1 MGEKRDSRTWDEK
14 LSQALSA
21 WAMILGLA
29 ATAIVWT
36 LIAWASIGSGT
47 MHHPD
52 FNLPDPTPAA
62 QAYNTIGTYQRPQR

>member
-1 MGEKRDSRTWDEK
+1 MGD
-14 LSQALSA
+14 AVHV
-21 WAMILGLA
+21 WAYILGLSTMA
-29 ATAIVWT
+29 VVWA
-36 LIAWASIGSGT
+36 LIAWASIGNAT